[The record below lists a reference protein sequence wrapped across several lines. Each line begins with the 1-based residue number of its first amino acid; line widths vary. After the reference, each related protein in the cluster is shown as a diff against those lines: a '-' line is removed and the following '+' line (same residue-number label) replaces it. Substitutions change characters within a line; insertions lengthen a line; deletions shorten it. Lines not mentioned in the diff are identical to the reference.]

1 MQFTI
6 EIVFIY
12 NFERIL
18 SLQSKEIN
26 IFWNSSYNN
35 FTLSM
40 KKIGNTLKQY
50 TIAIIQEPSVSGH
63 FDGPY
68 KTKLDVDWLV
78 G

>member
-1 MQFTI
+1 
-6 EIVFIY
+6 
-12 NFERIL
+12 
-18 SLQSKEIN
+18 
-26 IFWNSSYNN
+26 
-35 FTLSM
+35 M